1 MLLME
6 QEWTMSEFASM
17 FGKFLPDDRIPDWCT
32 YKDEGAT
39 ICFLVPRIIDRN
51 LEGFVVC
58 IVYSSYPDNDK
69 KVSQDLTS
77 VSIINCTKKII
88 QISRPQTISP
98 KDHQW
103 QGNFSKSKFNLED
116 GDEVAIIA
124 NFGSGFIIKKIGVSL
139 LYDGALDRKMIHYAS
154 TSNEGA
160 IVVGEDVK
168 DHVWPIMSKRG
179 LHDEE
184 AGPCHGWLEEDPTN
198 FKFLEL
204 EYCPKGQWADTERV
218 YVSKVLFFFFF

>member
-1 MLLME
+1 M
-6 QEWTMSEFASM
+6 T
-17 FGKFLPDDRIPDWCT
+17 
-32 YKDEGAT
+32 
-39 ICFLVPRIIDRN
+39 RIIDRN
-51 LEGFVVC
+51 LERFVVC
-58 IVYSSYPDNDK
+58 VVYSSCPDNDK

-98 KDHQW
+98 KYHQW

-124 NFGSGFIIKKIGVSL
+124 NFGSGFIIGVGL
-139 LYDGALDRKMIHYAS
+139 VYDGALDRKLIHYAS

-184 AGPCHGWLEEDPTN
+184 AGPCHGWLE
-198 FKFLEL
+198 
-204 EYCPKGQWADTERV
+204 YCPKGQWADTERV
-218 YVSKVLFFFFF
+218 YVSKVFFFFFFNAFSYRILNLVTVTLF